1 VNTPAPILPG
11 QTLVKSGQLAALFG
25 VSRATL
31 CRWTNEKPAL
41 RGCVFITGF
50 YSVQRLRDVGL
61 LTRDDQA
68 SAQVEQEVR
77 CADVG

>member
-1 VNTPAPILPG
+1 MTTPAPILPG
-11 QTLVKSGQLAALFG
+11 QTLVKSAQLAALFG

-41 RGCVFITGF
+41 RGCVFTTGF

-61 LTRDDQA
+61 LIREHEA
-68 SAQVEQEVR
+68 PAQVEQEAQV
-77 CADVG
+77 ADVG